1 MPVLRS
7 ASAETLSRSVSSRS
21 RSASIMLV
29 LNTATVSAIWP
40 TSSLRPTPGISTVL
54 SPPASAR
61 IAAHMRTTGREM
73 PRPISQAS
81 TTPTASPASPSH
93 TTNVWPWLVT
103 ANVSVS
109 VAAWLGDIAV
119 LRLDRRLPSS
129 SSPACRMAPFTSVDC
144 WVSRL
149 DACRNAPW

>member
-7 ASAETLSRSVSSRS
+7 ASAATLSRSVSSRS

-40 TSSLRPTPGISTVL
+40 ISSLRPTPGISTVL

-61 IAAHMRTTGREM
+61 IAAHMPTTGREM

-81 TTPTASPASPSH
+81 TAPERQPGRVPA
-93 TTNVWPWLVT
+93 T
-103 ANVSVS
+103 
-109 VAAWLGDIAV
+109 
-119 LRLDRRLPSS
+119 
-129 SSPACRMAPFTSVDC
+129 
-144 WVSRL
+144 
-149 DACRNAPW
+149 